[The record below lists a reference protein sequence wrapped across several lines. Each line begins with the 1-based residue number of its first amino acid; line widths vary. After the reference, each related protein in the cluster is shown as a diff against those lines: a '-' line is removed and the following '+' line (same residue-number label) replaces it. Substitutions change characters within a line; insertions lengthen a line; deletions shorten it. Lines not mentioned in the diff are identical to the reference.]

1 MGGFFSLVG
10 QLFGYVLWF
19 FFDLFDNYPL
29 AVVCFTLLVRLVFIP
44 FELKSRRA
52 SLQMARLSRKQAELQ
67 KKYKNNKEKLNEELE
82 RLYAQENMN
91 PLSGCL
97 PQFFP
102 LVAFLGVFS
111 AISSPLTN
119 MFHMSADKVNQA
131 IALVGEKT
139 QFAQLSVIKHFN
151 QNPQLFSMFT
161 ESEKSDITDFNK
173 GFNFFGMDLSAM
185 PLASKFADFVWIWP
199 ALCIITMILSVVI
212 SQKLNPAPTTEGA
225 GCVKFMPYVLSI
237 PFIFI
242 AINAP
247 AGVGFYYA
255 LSNFLM
261 IIQNV
266 LIAKYYSPQ
275 IIAAK
280 QEAARIA
287 LREIE
292 ESKVDK
298 V

>member
-1 MGGFFSLVG
+1 MGAFFNIIG

-29 AVVCFTLLVRLVFIP
+29 AVVCFTVLVRLAFIP

-52 SLQMARLSRKQAELQ
+52 SAQMARLSRLQSEIQ
-67 KKYKNNKEKLNEELE
+67 KKYKNNKEKMNEELE
-82 RLYAQENMN
+82 RLYAQENMS
-91 PLSGCL
+91 PLGGCL
-97 PQFFP
+97 PTLFP
-102 LVAFLGVFS
+102 MLAFLGVFS

-119 MFHMSADKVNQA
+119 MFHMSAEKVAQA
-131 IALVGEKT
+131 VAALGEKT
-139 QFAQLSVIKHFN
+139 QFAQLSIIKHFP
-151 QNPQLFSMFT
+151 QNPQMFSMFN
-161 ESEKSDITDFNK
+161 EAEASDIMDFNK

-185 PLASKFADFVWIWP
+185 PMGSKFTDFVWVWP
-199 ALCIITMILSVVI
+199 ALCIITMIASVVI
-212 SQKLNPAPTTEGA
+212 SQKMNPVPTPEGA
-225 GCVKFMPYVLSI
+225 GCTKFMPYVMSI

-242 AINAP
+242 VMNSP

-261 IIQNV
+261 IIQNI

-275 IIAAK
+275 VIAAK

-292 ESKVDK
+292 ESKIGEV
-298 V
+298 